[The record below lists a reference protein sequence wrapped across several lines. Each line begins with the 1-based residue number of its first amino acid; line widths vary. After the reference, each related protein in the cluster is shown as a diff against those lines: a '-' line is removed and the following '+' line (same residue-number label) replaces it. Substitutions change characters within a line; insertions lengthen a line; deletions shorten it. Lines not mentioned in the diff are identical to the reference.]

1 MTPIDSEDVLAGRA
15 RFGKA
20 LRDLGHSFAGHHAD
34 AELLNSVA
42 SNLEEIAAQFDTG
55 AIRRRDPSTFG
66 DHRSYSYDE
75 GPIGETYPDRPI
87 SGNASPWGL
96 DTEIHREGD
105 DIVAYVTLRAAHEGA
120 PGRSHGG
127 VVSAL
132 FDDIFGFVQGV
143 VGITAFTGQ
152 LTITYRA
159 GTPLHTRL
167 ACRVRAGEQSGR
179 KVIMTGE
186 LTVVETGQLVAEA
199 HSVFITV
206 DREVLVNSMRD
217 TQTEM

>member
-1 MTPIDSEDVLAGRA
+1 MTPIDSDDVLAGRA
-15 RFGKA
+15 RVGQA
-20 LRDLGHSFAGHHAD
+20 IRDLGHSFAGHHAD
-34 AELLNSVA
+34 ADFLNEAA
-42 SNLEEIAAQFDTG
+42 SRLEALITQFETAMFDD
-55 AIRRRDPSTFG
+55 AIRQ
-66 DHRSYSYDE
+66 RSAIIARTYDE
-75 GPIGETYPDRPI
+75 GQSARPTQTDRFRKCI
-87 SGNASPWGL
+87 AVGL

-105 DIVAYVTLRAAHEGA
+105 DLIAYVTLRAAHEGA

-127 VVSAL
+127 VVAAL

-143 VGITAFTGQ
+143 INITAFTGQ

-167 ACRVRAGEQSGR
+167 ACRVRAGEQNGR

-206 DREVLVNSMRD
+206 DRETLVASMNQPD
-217 TQTEM
+217 D

>member
-42 SNLEEIAAQFDTG
+42 SNLEEIAAQLDTG

>member
-34 AELLNSVA
+34 PELLNSVA
-42 SNLEEIAAQFDTG
+42 SNLEEIAAQLDTG

>member
-1 MTPIDSEDVLAGRA
+1 MTPNDSDDVLAGRG

-20 LRDLGHSFAGHHAD
+20 IRDLGHSFAGHHSNAD
-34 AELLNSVA
+34 LLNEAAESVEQ
-42 SNLEEIAAQFDTG
+42 LIERFDG
-55 AIRRRDPSTFG
+55 GEIRRRDPATFG
-66 DHRSYSYDE
+66 DHRAYSYE
-75 GPIGETYPDRPI
+75 QGPIGETYPDRPV

-143 VGITAFTGQ
+143 VNITAFTGQ
-152 LTITYRA
+152 LTVTYRA
-159 GTPLHTRL
+159 GTPLNTLL
-167 ACRVRAGEQSGR
+167 ACRVRAEEQNGR

-199 HSVFITV
+199 NAIFITV

-217 TQTEM
+217 TQPER

>member
-1 MTPIDSEDVLAGRA
+1 MTPNDSDDVLAGRG

-20 LRDLGHSFAGHHAD
+20 IRDLGHSFAGHHSNAD
-34 AELLNSVA
+34 LLNEAAES
-42 SNLEEIAAQFDTG
+42 LEQLIERFDEG
-55 AIRRRDPSTFG
+55 EIRRRDPATFG
-66 DHRSYSYDE
+66 DHRAYSYE
-75 GPIGETYPDRPI
+75 QGPIGETYPDRPV

-143 VGITAFTGQ
+143 VNITAFTGQ
-152 LTITYRA
+152 LTVTYRA
-159 GTPLHTRL
+159 GTQLNTLL
-167 ACRVRAGEQSGR
+167 ACRVRAEERNGR

-199 HSVFITV
+199 NAIFITV

-217 TQTEM
+217 TQPER

>member
-1 MTPIDSEDVLAGRA
+1 VTPIDSDDVLAGRA

-20 LRDLGHSFAGHHAD
+20 IRDLGHSFAGHHSDPA
-34 AELLNSVA
+34 LLN
-42 SNLEEIAAQFDTG
+42 EAAQVLEGLIARFDVG
-55 AIRRRDPSTFG
+55 EIRRRDPSTFG
-66 DHRSYSYDE
+66 DHRRYNYAQ
-75 GPIGETYPDRPI
+75 GPVGETYPDRPV

-120 PGRSHGG
+120 PGRAHGG

-167 ACRVRAGEQSGR
+167 ACRVRAGEQNGR

-217 TQTEM
+217 TQSDT

>member
-1 MTPIDSEDVLAGRA
+1 MTPIDSDDVLAGRA

-20 LRDLGHSFAGHHAD
+20 LRDLGHSFAGHHSD
-34 AELLNSVA
+34 AALLNEAAQS
-42 SNLEEIAAQFDTG
+42 LEELTASFDSG
-55 AIRRRDPSTFG
+55 EIRRRDPSTFG
-66 DHRSYSYDE
+66 DHLRYNYE
-75 GPIGETYPDRPI
+75 QGPIGETYPDRPI

-143 VGITAFTGQ
+143 VDITAFTGQ
-152 LTITYRA
+152 LTVTYRA
-159 GTPLHTRL
+159 GTPLDTRL

-199 HSVFITV
+199 NAIFITV
-206 DREVLVNSMRD
+206 DREVLVNSMRN
-217 TQTEM
+217 TQTET

>member
-1 MTPIDSEDVLAGRA
+1 VTPIDSDEVLAGRA

-20 LRDLGHSFAGHHAD
+20 IRDLGHSFAGHHSDPA
-34 AELLNSVA
+34 LLN
-42 SNLEEIAAQFDTG
+42 EAAQVLEGLIARFDVG
-55 AIRRRDPSTFG
+55 EIRRRDPSTFG
-66 DHRSYSYDE
+66 DHRRYNYAQ
-75 GPIGETYPDRPI
+75 GPVGETYPDRPV

-120 PGRSHGG
+120 PGRAHGG

-167 ACRVRAGEQSGR
+167 ACRVRAGEQNGR

-206 DREVLVNSMRD
+206 DREVLVSSMRD
-217 TQTEM
+217 TQSDT

>member
-1 MTPIDSEDVLAGRA
+1 MTPIDSDDVLAGRA

-20 LRDLGHSFAGHHAD
+20 LRDLGHSFAGHHSD
-34 AELLNSVA
+34 AALLNEAAQS
-42 SNLEEIAAQFDTG
+42 LEELTASFDSG
-55 AIRRRDPSTFG
+55 EIRRRDPSTFG
-66 DHRSYSYDE
+66 DHRRYNYE
-75 GPIGETYPDRPI
+75 QGPIGETYPDRPI

-127 VVSAL
+127 GVSAL

-143 VGITAFTGQ
+143 VDITAFTGQ
-152 LTITYRA
+152 LTVTYRA
-159 GTPLHTRL
+159 GTPLDTRL

-199 HSVFITV
+199 NAIFITV
-206 DREVLVNSMRD
+206 DREVLVNSMRN
-217 TQTEM
+217 TQIET

>member
-1 MTPIDSEDVLAGRA
+1 MTPIDSDDVLAGRA

-20 LRDLGHSFAGHHAD
+20 IRDLGHSFAGHHSDPA
-34 AELLNSVA
+34 LLN
-42 SNLEEIAAQFDTG
+42 EAAQVLEGLIARFDVG
-55 AIRRRDPSTFG
+55 EIRRRDPSTFG
-66 DHRSYSYDE
+66 DHRRYNYAQ
-75 GPIGETYPDRPI
+75 GPVGETYPDRPV

-120 PGRSHGG
+120 PGRAHGG

-167 ACRVRAGEQSGR
+167 ACRVRAGEQNGR

-217 TQTEM
+217 TQSDT

>member
-1 MTPIDSEDVLAGRA
+1 MTPIDSDDVLAGRA

-20 LRDLGHSFAGHHAD
+20 LRDLGHSFAGHHSD
-34 AELLNSVA
+34 AALLNEAAQS
-42 SNLEEIAAQFDTG
+42 LEELTASFDSG
-55 AIRRRDPSTFG
+55 EIRRRDPSTFG
-66 DHRSYSYDE
+66 DHLRYNYE
-75 GPIGETYPDRPI
+75 QGPIGETYPDRPI

-143 VGITAFTGQ
+143 VDITAFTGQ
-152 LTITYRA
+152 LTVTYRA
-159 GTPLHTRL
+159 GTPLDTRL

-199 HSVFITV
+199 NAIFITV
-206 DREVLVNSMRD
+206 DREVLVNSMRN
-217 TQTEM
+217 TQIET

>member
-34 AELLNSVA
+34 PELLNSVA
-42 SNLEEIAAQFDTG
+42 SNLEEIAAQLDTG

-167 ACRVRAGEQSGR
+167 ACRVRAGEQNGR

>member
-42 SNLEEIAAQFDTG
+42 SNLEEIAAQLDTG

-167 ACRVRAGEQSGR
+167 ACRVRAGEQNGR

>member
-1 MTPIDSEDVLAGRA
+1 VTPIDSDDVLAGRA

-20 LRDLGHSFAGHHAD
+20 IRDLGHSFAGHHSDPA
-34 AELLNSVA
+34 LLN
-42 SNLEEIAAQFDTG
+42 EAAQVLEGLIARFDVG
-55 AIRRRDPSTFG
+55 EIRRRDPSTFG
-66 DHRSYSYDE
+66 DHRRYNYAQ
-75 GPIGETYPDRPI
+75 GPVGETYPDRPV

-120 PGRSHGG
+120 PGRAHGG

-167 ACRVRAGEQSGR
+167 ACRVRAGEQNGR

-186 LTVVETGQLVAEA
+186 LTVVDTGQLVAEA

-217 TQTEM
+217 TQSDT

>member
-34 AELLNSVA
+34 PELLNSVA
-42 SNLEEIAAQFDTG
+42 SNLEEIAAQLGTG

-167 ACRVRAGEQSGR
+167 ACRVRAGEQNGR

>member
-1 MTPIDSEDVLAGRA
+1 MTPIDSDDVLAGRA

-20 LRDLGHSFAGHHAD
+20 LRDLGHSFAGHHSD
-34 AELLNSVA
+34 SKLLNEA
-42 SNLEEIAAQFDTG
+42 AHALEELISSFDSG
-55 AIRRRDPSTFG
+55 EIRRRDPSTFG
-66 DHRSYSYDE
+66 DHRSYSYEE

-105 DIVAYVTLRAAHEGA
+105 DIVAYVTLRSAHEGA

-167 ACRVRAGEQSGR
+167 ACRVRAGEQHGR

-186 LTVVETGQLVAEA
+186 LTVVETGKLVAEA

-217 TQTEM
+217 FQAEA

>member
-1 MTPIDSEDVLAGRA
+1 MTPIDSDDVLAGRA
-15 RFGKA
+15 RVGQA
-20 LRDLGHSFAGHHAD
+20 IRDLGHSFAGHHAD
-34 AELLNSVA
+34 ADSLNEAA
-42 SNLEEIAAQFDTG
+42 SRLEALITQFDNG
-55 AIRRRDPSTFG
+55 DVRRCDPATFG
-66 DHRSYSYDE
+66 DHRSYSYEE

-167 ACRVRAGEQSGR
+167 ACRVRAGEQNGR

-217 TQTEM
+217 SQTET

>member
-1 MTPIDSEDVLAGRA
+1 MTPIDSDDVLAGRA
-15 RFGKA
+15 RVGKA
-20 LRDLGHSFAGHHAD
+20 IRDLGHSFAGHHAD
-34 AELLNSVA
+34 AGLLHEAGES
-42 SNLEEIAAQFDTG
+42 LEQIIERFDEG
-55 AIRRRDPSTFG
+55 DIRRRDPSTFG
-66 DHRSYSYDE
+66 DHRAYSYQQ
-75 GPIGETYPDRPI
+75 GPVGETYPDRPV
-87 SGNASPWGL
+87 SGVASPWGL

-143 VGITAFTGQ
+143 VNITAFTGQ

-167 ACRVRAGEQSGR
+167 ACRVRAGEQNGR
-179 KVIMTGE
+179 KVTMTGE
-186 LTVVETGQLVAEA
+186 LIVVETGQLVAEA
-199 HSVFITV
+199 HAIFIIV
-206 DREVLVNSMRD
+206 DREVLVNSMRGD
-217 TQTEM
+217 QPED